1 VSVRRCIA
9 ILAALALPAGCTV
22 GPDYVAP
29 DVAVPASYGADAAL
43 PTAAG
48 GQTGGWW
55 TGFMDPR
62 LDHFVEL
69 ALSDN
74 LDIAAAAARLA
85 QAEAQVRMVNS
96 GRYPSLDGTI
106 GGDYERRITGE
117 STRRATAE
125 GSAALGLAWQPD
137 VFGRQFRALQAA
149 QAEAMRQAALRD
161 DLARRT
167 VATVAGTYIELR
179 RSAARLELIDT
190 SLDLQLQTL
199 DIVRQRQGAGLA
211 AELDVSRAAAE
222 VASTR
227 ARSGP
232 VTLSLEAA
240 RNALAVLTGN
250 MPHGIDITDN
260 AVVPV
265 YAGGPDIGT
274 PRLLLRRRP
283 DIAAAEANLIA
294 ATATI
299 GIAEADLYPALSL
312 AGDLTA
318 SISDLSPGGVVKS
331 VIGGLSAAIGVPL
344 FDAGGRRAQV
354 DFSVAGAQEALYT
367 YRQTLLTAL
376 QEVETAL
383 VAIQSATLQRDNLGE
398 AVEASESAFAQ
409 ASALYREGLASFID
423 ILDAQRTLISNRQS
437 LVDAESDLA
446 RAVVDL
452 YSAIGAPVRPAAESP
467 QDL

>member
-1 VSVRRCIA
+1 VTIRRGIA
-9 ILAALALPAGCTV
+9 ILAVLALPAGCTV

-29 DVAVPASYGADAAL
+29 DVAVPDSYGAEAPL
-43 PTAAG
+43 PATAAAP
-48 GQTGGWW
+48 TGGWW

-62 LDHFVEL
+62 LDHFVDM
-69 ALSDN
+69 ALSGN
-74 LDIAAAAARLA
+74 LDIAAAVARLA
-85 QAEAQVRMVNS
+85 QAEAQVRVVNS
-96 GRYPSLDGTI
+96 GRYPALDGTI
-106 GGDYERRITGE
+106 GGDYERRLTGE
-117 STRRATAE
+117 STRAATAAA
-125 GSAALGLAWQPD
+125 SAGLGLAWQPD

-149 QAEAMRQAALRD
+149 QAEAVRQAALRD

-167 VATVAGTYIELR
+167 IAAVARTYIELR

-222 VASTR
+222 VAGTR

-232 VTLSLEAA
+232 VTLSLETA
-240 RNALAVLTGN
+240 RNVLAVLTGN
-250 MPHGIDITDN
+250 MPHGIEITDE

-265 YAGGPDIGT
+265 YAGGPDIGA

-299 GIAEADLYPALSL
+299 GIAEAELYPAFAL
-312 AGDLTA
+312 AGDVTA

-383 VAIQSATLQRDNLGE
+383 VAIQSATLQRDNLRE
-398 AVEASESAFAQ
+398 AVEASESAFRQ

-446 RAVVDL
+446 IAVVDL
-452 YSAIGAPVRPAAESP
+452 YTAVGAPVRPAVDRP
-467 QDL
+467 DL